1 MTTPRRPNVT
11 KSPRISVEEKKRRG
25 TYHAGRDNRDAIAQ
39 APLAIRLP
47 SVPPHL
53 DPEAKVLY
61 RRMGKELVAA
71 RMLTVVDGDVLA
83 TWAEAVV
90 TARVLNA
97 KAREAGYS
105 TTDKNGEERVH
116 PLVRAAQTYR
126 TVADR
131 AAVQLGLTP
140 GSRQRILAGLPP
152 LETEADESPI
162 GRLLRDRTNGREW
175 WEIDHPAPKAEAPT
189 PAPLAPPPPAEEEEE
204 EEEESPMAR
213 LLRRRPLPVVPPSGG
228 GQSFITPP
236 SVNGT
241 NYRGADALGVE
252 MRPTTTG
259 RASVSASQVLG
270 EVAREL
276 RTLGQPLGGRW

>member
-116 PLVRAAQTYR
+116 PLVRAAQSYR

-152 LETEADESPI
+152 LETADDEGPI
-162 GRLLRDRTNGREW
+162 GRLLRERSQGREW
-175 WEIDHPAPKAEAPT
+175 WEIDHTAPKAEAPT
-189 PAPLAPPPPAEEEEE
+189 PAPVPPPPAEEE

-213 LLRRRPLPVVPPSGG
+213 LLRRRPPPVVPPSAG

-236 SVNGT
+236 SVNAT
-241 NYRGADALGVE
+241 NYRSADALGVE

-259 RASVSASQVLG
+259 KASVSASQVLG

>member
-105 TTDKNGEERVH
+105 TVDKNGEERVH
-116 PLVRAAQTYR
+116 PLVRAAQSYR

-175 WEIDHPAPKAEAPT
+175 SDIDHPAPKAEVST

-204 EEEESPMAR
+204 ESPMAR
-213 LLRRRPLPVVPPSGG
+213 LLRRRLPPVVLPSGG